1 MVELHFSL
9 KVIHFLVI
17 DEKIYQEIPSWLYHL
32 IVDIIESV
40 ISVDD
45 LLAKALQRFG
55 TVVLVNNNLRGRLVS
70 SLELPI
76 AFDDSI
82 KTVSVTFFIADFNLL
97 TLIWVGLLG
106 ALFWV
111 KGGGLKLPPV

>member
-9 KVIHFLVI
+9 KVIHFLVM
-17 DEKIYQEIPSWLYHL
+17 DKEIYQGILLMYHL
-32 IVDIIESV
+32 IVDIIESI

-70 SLELPI
+70 SLGLPTV
-76 AFDDSI
+76 FDD
-82 KTVSVTFFIADFNLL
+82 
-97 TLIWVGLLG
+97 WR
-106 ALFWV
+106 V
-111 KGGGLKLPPV
+111 KITACLKLVRMLLET

>member
-9 KVIHFLVI
+9 KVIHFLVM
-17 DEKIYQEIPSWLYHL
+17 DEEIYQGILLMYHL
-32 IVDIIESV
+32 IVDIIESI

-70 SLELPI
+70 SLGLPI
-76 AFDDSI
+76 VFDD
-82 KTVSVTFFIADFNLL
+82 
-97 TLIWVGLLG
+97 WR
-106 ALFWV
+106 V
-111 KGGGLKLPPV
+111 KITACLKLVRMLLET